1 VMRLQPTITTLRLL
15 GLGYSG
21 TITSRFSGRGGR
33 LFPRCSVSLLDGT
46 RLVLLVV
53 EYLLVVIRPR
63 DRVRRGAEKD
73 RRRRDC
79 DCIRHVDDV
88 LSQGLI
94 EEDTIGHAMRRG

>member
-1 VMRLQPTITTLRLL
+1 MMRLQPTITTLRLL

-21 TITSRFSGRGGR
+21 TVTTRFSGRGCR
-33 LFPRCSVSLLDGT
+33 LFPCCGVSLLDGT

-63 DRVRRGAEKD
+63 NRVRRGAEED

-94 EEDTIGHAMRRG
+94 EKDAIGHAMRRG